1 MATSTRPYRGGD
13 RDWFRVLFGFRELD
27 FDYEEVQGKFELV
40 DNATTLRSIVNG
52 KSYGIGTFECLSLA
66 ALRAAGLDTAVGG
79 DTKLRHEASTDV
91 FLDHCDSANQHALF
105 QAASQLNCLEFMS
118 PRSNKYIHKRV
129 VAAGPGTVFRNYFAA
144 VNGKPGQT
152 TENQLNNLDAV
163 EAILSNHEHKY
174 LDVVNGYTDSTPSR
188 LAKLNTTVLHDHATR
203 DVLANAVKIGL
214 HWNVQV
220 PFSSRYATTNNQHFV
235 SQAYC
240 SAISV
245 GYSAASQSDWAPF
258 AKLVLQASY
267 EATLWAGVVNYHR
280 TGCNKVFLTAL
291 GGGVFGN
298 RVDWIVDAIAAAVA
312 AVARHGLDIVIVHF
326 RRVDV
331 SFKRDLAL
339 ALVENRRG
347 QY

>member
-40 DNATTLRSIVNG
+40 DNATTLRSTVNG

-66 ALRAAGLDTAVGG
+66 ALRVARLDTAVGG

-91 FLDHCDSANQHALF
+91 FLNHCDSANQHALF

-152 TENQLNNLDAV
+152 AENQLNNLDAV

-203 DVLANAVKIGL
+203 EMLANAVKIGL

-339 ALVENRRG
+339 ALAEHRRG
-347 QY
+347 QC